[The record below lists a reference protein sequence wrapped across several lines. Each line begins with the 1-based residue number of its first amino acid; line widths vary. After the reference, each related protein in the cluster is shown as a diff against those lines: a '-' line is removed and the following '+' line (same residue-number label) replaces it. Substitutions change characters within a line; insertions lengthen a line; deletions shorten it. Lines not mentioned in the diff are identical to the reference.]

1 MIEVPSLTFVH
12 SFQFISSQCKFLGR
26 RLYITYSKFSFILP
40 SSSFQGMRYTG
51 VIIFGLLQKGGG
63 EGGILGSPKRRFFL
77 APSLLQIFFFR
88 LPTYFRDA
96 IRTSRKIHI
105 KWCRQH
111 RCRPPPDHFANVHE
125 DHNNELFYIT
135 FWIVIL
141 KHLIR

>member
-26 RLYITYSKFSFILP
+26 RRYITYSKFSFILP

-96 IRTSRKIHI
+96 IRTSRIIHI

-111 RCRPPPDHFANVHE
+111 RRRPPPDHFANVHE

-135 FWIVIL
+135 F
-141 KHLIR
+141 